1 MSTLGP
7 FPHEPPHGFYWKSN
21 GWKLK
26 PFQESN
32 GSNFEEIFL
41 NKIKPPKEKIPKKRV
56 KVGLKAHVISHENVV
71 KELEEKERKKGD
83 KN

>member
-1 MSTLGP
+1 M
-7 FPHEPPHGFYWKSN
+7 
-21 GWKLK
+21 
-26 PFQESN
+26 
-32 GSNFEEIFL
+32 